1 MGTAGKGP
9 VWGQHGGGGV
19 QSEQIAIGLVG
30 IKHVTGT
37 IGDQCALRQIVDEGL
52 GDVVPGMALAE
63 MQDADGAGE
72 QAEDADDGK
81 AGENGEHDRFGHL
94 ARDHGEPNGR
104 GPQRQ
109 GQKHDQA
116 HARVAA
122 GAVGY
127 RIAITHGGIDVGHG
141 GKIADSNG
149 LRAGLRRF
157 RRELARG
164 SECIG
169 SSWHDG

>member
-1 MGTAGKGP
+1 MASTTG
-9 VWGQHGGGGV
+9 
-19 QSEQIAIGLVG
+19 SAISRE
-30 IKHVTGT
+30 T
-37 IGDQCALRQIVDEGL
+37 
-52 GDVVPGMALAE
+52 MASP
-63 MQDADGAGE
+63 
-72 QAEDADDGK
+72 
-81 AGENGEHDRFGHL
+81 H
-94 ARDHGEPNGR
+94 GR